1 MTLRLA
7 ALFAVSA
14 SALLVGLPALAQGA
28 PDFGA
33 DTSAW
38 ANDGEC
44 DDPRFSGPGVAGV
57 TVEVDRMAD
66 ATDCRAA
73 FEAGTAQLIE
83 AQGSVAA
90 PVAPAAMAAPAA
102 PVAPAAPSVKGT
114 QAAQP
119 AAPATLAVPAAPA
132 ASAAAAPVASAPAP
146 VAPVAVAPAAVIDYG
161 SDSSEWANDGE
172 CDDRRFVG
180 QGVATTLDWANVGRD
195 ASDCRA
201 LHEAGQIRVWN
212 WTEAQAA
219 TQCAAISFGDDVS
232 QFASNGVCDDPRFDG
247 RGMDRVIAI
256 SESGHDATDCLQL
269 CAFGAIALR
278 DY

>member
-1 MTLRLA
+1 MTPRLA
-7 ALFAVSA
+7 ALFAVST
-14 SALLVGLPALAQGA
+14 SAILAGLPALAQGA

-33 DTSAW
+33 DTSTW
-38 ANDGEC
+38 AHDGEC
-44 DDPRFSGPGVAGV
+44 DDPRFSGPGVAGM
-57 TVEVDRMAD
+57 TVGADRMAD

-73 FEAGTAQLIE
+73 FDAGTAQLIE
-83 AQGSVAA
+83 AQGMA
-90 PVAPAAMAAPAA
+90 AAPAA
-102 PVAPAAPSVKGT
+102 PVAPA
-114 QAAQP
+114 
-119 AAPATLAVPAAPA
+119 VP
-132 ASAAAAPVASAPAP
+132 APAP
-146 VAPVAVAPAAVIDYG
+146 VAPSVKGAQAAQPASPAAPAPAPAAPVAPPAVPSAAAPAAVVDYG

-180 QGVATTLDWANVGRD
+180 QGVATTLDWANIGRD

-232 QFASNGVCDDPRFDG
+232 QFANNGVCDDPRFDG

-256 SESGHDATDCLQL
+256 SESGHDAADCLQL